1 MNSGNKVHANN
12 EHHNN
17 GGLKLKGKKESEKE
31 KETNNITK
39 GKYDDRTKD
48 KYDDRRLA
56 TEGS

>member
-12 EHHNN
+12 EHHSN

-31 KETNNITK
+31 KETNN
-39 GKYDDRTKD
+39 RTKD